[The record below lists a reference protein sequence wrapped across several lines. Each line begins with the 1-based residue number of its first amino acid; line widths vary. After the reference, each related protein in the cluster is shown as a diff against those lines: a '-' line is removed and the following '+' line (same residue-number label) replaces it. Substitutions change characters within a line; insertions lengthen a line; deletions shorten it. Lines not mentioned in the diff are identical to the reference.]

1 VCPISIPGD
10 FCFPKTKESHP
21 VTDKSMSLPQAEKF
35 PTPNN
40 HYSANFGLS
49 ICKPKKGFE
58 GKTDAV
64 LILRRLFSG
73 FLLLQFIEPAV
84 VCVSSNQIFVSP
96 FLNDLP
102 VLQNQDSVG
111 VLDGA

>member
-1 VCPISIPGD
+1 
-10 FCFPKTKESHP
+10 
-21 VTDKSMSLPQAEKF
+21 MSLPQAEKF

-49 ICKPKKGFE
+49 ICKPKQGFE

-64 LILRRLFSG
+64 LILRRLFFG

-84 VCVSSNQIFVSP
+84 VCVSSNQLFVSP

-102 VLQNQDSVG
+102 ILQNQDSVG